1 MPCKRKDTMT
11 FNPSSTAIRGRAPA
25 AAALCLGLLL
35 SATPPA
41 SAQELVIGEE
51 RVDPGIVFIFEGAVR
66 DLVSPTSQ
74 NLAEDL
80 THVHIEARVN
90 WDAAGIPEGTPPEGF
105 VPYLNVH
112 ALVQN
117 EMTGE
122 IQFVSLLPHIN
133 LIDNFHYARN
143 MQLPGGRLRPVYRV
157 LLRQPP
163 RRLLPRAAPGLA
175 GRLWTPVDGA
185 EGLRVQ
191 GDQLLGDRQR
201 AAARPL
207 TPASPE
213 SVAARRRGCVTSL
226 AAQPTLQESAP
237 LPRRG
242 LLPRQAPPRHP
253 RPRLRLPARRSPG
266 GKQQYRS

>member
-11 FNPSSTAIRGRAPA
+11 FNPSPTTIRGRAPA

-143 MQLPGGRLRPVYRV
+143 MQLPGGASDPYTVYFYVNPPDVFSLALHRDWLDGYGHRLMAPKAFVYRAINFSEIV
-157 LLRQPP
+157 N
-163 RRLLPRAAPGLA
+163 
-175 GRLWTPVDGA
+175 
-185 EGLRVQ
+185 
-191 GDQLLGDRQR
+191 
-201 AAARPL
+201 
-207 TPASPE
+207 
-213 SVAARRRGCVTSL
+213 
-226 AAQPTLQESAP
+226 
-237 LPRRG
+237 
-242 LLPRQAPPRHP
+242 APPR
-253 RPRLRLPARRSPG
+253 AR
-266 GKQQYRS
+266 

>member
-1 MPCKRKDTMT
+1 MPCKRKDPMT
-11 FNPSSTAIRGRAPA
+11 FNPSPTAIRGRAPA
-25 AAALCLGLLL
+25 STALRLGLLL
-35 SATPPA
+35 SAALPA

-66 DLVSPTSQ
+66 DLVSPTAQ

-90 WDAAGIPEGTPPEGF
+90 WDMAGIPEGTPAEGF
-105 VPYLNVH
+105 VPYLNIH

-143 MQLPGGRLRPVYRV
+143 MQLPGGASDPYTVYFYV
-157 LLRQPP
+157 NPP

-175 GRLWTPVDGA
+175 GRLRTPVDGA

-191 GDQLLGDRQR
+191 GRQLLGDRQR

-207 TPASPE
+207 TPAGPE
-213 SVAARRRGCVTSL
+213 SVPARRRGCVTPL
-226 AAQPTLQESAP
+226 AALPALQESAP
-237 LPRRG
+237 FPRRRLLPRR
-242 LLPRQAPPRHP
+242 APPRH
-253 RPRLRLPARRSPG
+253 RTLLRQKS
-266 GKQQYRS
+266 